1 MADITLKKISEL
13 GSIENINNNDLIL
26 ISQQDDTD
34 TFISKKID
42 FNALSTNILSSTE
55 TKINSLSNIIHD
67 SVVRF
72 SDYPTESKAGVV
84 RVGTGLTLSSNGS
97 INVISVDVGV
107 KTISNGANI
116 TIDDDNNGN
125 YTISANVGVK
135 TISNGANIT
144 IDDDNNGNYTISAN
158 VGVKTIDGRTP
169 DNYGNVDL
177 DNIRSLI
184 PNAVD
189 ISAVYSFGT
198 KIAQLSI
205 GNDIKPIYIPN
216 KDTITVSPYYDT
228 GINLGEI
235 KINQQPFNIFMPTN
249 HEPTYTLL
257 VGSTKFGQEIKN
269 PGSFTANTSW
279 CNTTINI
286 TTTQTLVGS
295 EYNWTYLDNGMAD
308 ILYTNGGVRYYWQ
321 LTEPWTSFDT
331 LLVEF
336 SQNAYPYYPG
346 SHRLD
351 VKYLIR
357 LAQQLQTAYPYD
369 ILKPTTYK
377 NQRSINL
384 IGDSPYGSE
393 YWRIELV
400 ASYLAGDRLYNISE
414 NSCLHAIYGLRN

>member
-13 GSIENINNNDLIL
+13 DSIENINNNDLIL
-26 ISQQDDTD
+26 ISRQDDTVTD

-42 FNALSTNILSSTE
+42 FNALSTNILSSTV
-55 TKINSLSNIIHD
+55 TKINSLSNTIHD

-97 INVISVDVGV
+97 INVDIGSGLSVSNNKINVISVDVGV

-116 TIDDDNNGN
+116 TIDDD
-125 YTISANVGVK
+125 
-135 TISNGANIT
+135 
-144 IDDDNNGNYTISAN
+144 DNGNYTISAN
-158 VGVKTIDGRTP
+158 VGVKTIDGLPP
-169 DNYGNVDL
+169 DNYGNVNL

-189 ISAVYSFGT
+189 ISAVYSVGT
-198 KIAQLSI
+198 KIAQLSV

-235 KINQQPFNIFMPTN
+235 KINQQPFNIFMPTSR
-249 HEPTYTLL
+249 EPTYTLL
-257 VGSTKFGQEIKN
+257 LGSTKFGQEIKN
-269 PGSFTANTSW
+269 PGTFTANTSW
-279 CNTTINI
+279 CQGNI
-286 TTTQTLVGS
+286 ITTQTLGGS
-295 EYNWTYLDNGMAD
+295 EYNWTYLDNGTAN
-308 ILYTNGGVRYYWQ
+308 ILFTNSGVRYYWQ
-321 LTEPWTSFDT
+321 LTEHWTSFDT

-336 SQNAYPYYPG
+336 GTNNYLPG
-346 SHRLD
+346 SYRLD

-369 ILKPTTYK
+369 TFNSAYM

-384 IGDSPYGSE
+384 LGDSHTDLAV
-393 YWRIELV
+393 WRIELV
-400 ASYLAGDRLYNISE
+400 ASYLAGNRLYNTLSQ
-414 NSCLHAIYGLRN
+414 NSLLHAIYGLRN